1 MNRTRLRF
9 LWHDRP
15 ACRSFRTG
23 VSLHS
28 HTMHSRESLAFLPR
42 HAAKIPI
49 LGAEALRQE
58 KRYFRLTGRRLDYSR
73 AYWTPPLPGRQAFDL
88 EQAQIQDHLGLAALV
103 SLTDHD
109 DIEAGSQLQLIDE
122 TRGAPISVEWTV
134 PFGPTYFHI
143 GVHNLPPRL
152 ARAMMTE
159 MARYTKNP
167 SAPLRAELLEWFH
180 SQSAV
185 LIVLNHPS
193 WDQACIGA
201 AAHREALAE
210 LLRTAGAHIHAL
222 EINGIRPWPE
232 NQATV
237 EWAAG
242 SGHPLVSGGDRHTCE
257 PNAAVNL
264 TNASDFSEFV
274 SELRGGG
281 PSEVLVL
288 DQYRRP
294 MTDRILRV
302 ICEAVGD
309 YPELPGRSH
318 WTERI
323 LYVTDSG
330 ETVRLSELWKKVPL
344 VARCFISAV
353 RLTQCQSVQKA
364 LHLWPVR
371 RPVPIT
377 TISSIT

>member
-9 LWHDRP
+9 LWHDRT

-28 HTMHSRESLAFLPR
+28 HTMHSRESLGFLPR

-49 LGAEALRQE
+49 VRLEVLRQQ
-58 KRYFRLTGRRLDYSR
+58 KRYLRSTGRCADFAR
-73 AYWTPPLPGRQAFDL
+73 AFWTPPLPGRQAFDL
-88 EQAQIQDHLGLAALV
+88 EQAQIRDHLGLAALV

-109 DIEAGSQLQLIDE
+109 DIEAGCQLQVIDE

-134 PFGPTYFHI
+134 PFGPTYFHL

-167 SAPLRAELLEWFH
+167 TTPLRAELLQWCH
-180 SQSAV
+180 SHSGV
-185 LIVLNHPS
+185 LIVLNHPL
-193 WDQACIGA
+193 WDQACIGP
-201 AAHREALAE
+201 AAHREALIE
-210 LLRTAGAHIHAL
+210 LLQTAGERVHAL
-222 EINGIRPWPE
+222 ELNGLRPWPE
-232 NQATV
+232 NQAV
-237 EWAAG
+237 ADWAAG
-242 SGHPLVSGGDRHTCE
+242 SGHVLISGGDRHACE
-257 PNAAVNL
+257 PNAMVNL
-264 TNASDFSEFV
+264 TNASDFSEFA
-274 SELRGGG
+274 SELRAGG

-309 YPELPGRSH
+309 YPDLPGRSH
-318 WTERI
+318 WTDR
-323 LYVTDSG
+323 LFYVTDSG
-330 ETVRLSELWKKVPL
+330 EPVRLSELWKNVPL
-344 VARCFISAV
+344 VARCFIGAV
-353 RLTQCQSVQKA
+353 RLTQCRSVQKA
-364 LHLWPVR
+364 LHLWPTR
-371 RPVPIT
+371 RPLPIT